1 MERLTRPQA
10 SSGTTHGISW
20 AAAGA
25 GDPLVL
31 VQGLGYPA
39 AMWFR
44 LLPLLTPQR
53 RVITFDNR
61 GVGGS
66 AAADTTGLTIEQ
78 MAADVA
84 LVLDACETSSAD
96 VLGVSLGGIV
106 AQEFALAH
114 PRRVRRLVLAST
126 HTADEH
132 AVSADD
138 EVLAMFARRSQLS
151 PAESLLASVPYVY
164 ASATPRAL
172 IEEDVA
178 CRARQPVP
186 PEVYQAQLTAAVAY
200 GGTWQRLPELTHETL
215 FVHGTEDRV
224 VPPVNAAIAA
234 ERVNGAR
241 LAWIEGGGHN
251 LFSERSGEMAEAVNQ
266 FLSVWRSAA

>member
-1 MERLTRPQA
+1 MERVIPPRHA
-10 SSGTTHGISW
+10 SGTVDGIGW

-31 VQGLGYPA
+31 IQGLGYPA

-44 LLPLLTPQR
+44 LVPLLTPHH

-66 AAADTTGLTIEQ
+66 GAADTTGLTIER

-84 LVLDACETSSAD
+84 LVLDACEVSSAD

-106 AQEFALAH
+106 AQEFALAY
-114 PRRVRRLVLAST
+114 PGRVRRLVLAST
-126 HTADEH
+126 HTADTH
-132 AVSADD
+132 AVNADD
-138 EVLAMFARRSQLS
+138 EVLAMFAKRSQLS
-151 PAESLLASVPYVY
+151 PQESLVASVPYVY
-164 ASATPRAL
+164 ASSTPRDL

-178 CRARQPVP
+178 CRARQPVS
-186 PEVYQAQLTAAVAY
+186 PEVYQAQLTAAMAY
-200 GGTWQRLPELTHETL
+200 AGTWQRLPDLTQETL

-224 VPPVNAAIAA
+224 VPPANASIAA
-234 ERVNGAR
+234 ERVKGAR
-241 LAWIEGGGHN
+241 IAWIEGGGHN
-251 LFSERSGEMAEAVNQ
+251 LFSERSSEMAEVVNQ
-266 FLSVWRSAA
+266 FLND